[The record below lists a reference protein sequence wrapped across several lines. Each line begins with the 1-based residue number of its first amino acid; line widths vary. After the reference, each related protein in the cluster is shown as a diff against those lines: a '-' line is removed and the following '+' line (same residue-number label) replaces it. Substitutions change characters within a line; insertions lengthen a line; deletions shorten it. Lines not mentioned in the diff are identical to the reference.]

1 MGKDQTNGNLDLL
14 LLRVL
19 SHGPAHGYAVISAL
33 KETSGGMFDL
43 PEGTV
48 YPSLHR
54 LERSG
59 LLASGW
65 DTTSGRRRRVYTI
78 TARGQESLETGR
90 REWKQF
96 AAGVNAVLG
105 VQA

>member
-1 MGKDQTNGNLDLL
+1 MVKDQTNGNLDLL
-14 LLRVL
+14 LLRVI
-19 SHGPAHGYAVISAL
+19 SHGPAHGYATIAAL
-33 KETSGGMFDL
+33 RETSGGVFDL

-59 LLASGW
+59 LLTSDW
-65 DTTSGRRRRVYTI
+65 DSSSGRRRRVYAI
-78 TARGQESLETGR
+78 TARGKEGLATARG
-90 REWKQF
+90 EWKRF
-96 AAGVNAVLG
+96 ATGMNAVLE